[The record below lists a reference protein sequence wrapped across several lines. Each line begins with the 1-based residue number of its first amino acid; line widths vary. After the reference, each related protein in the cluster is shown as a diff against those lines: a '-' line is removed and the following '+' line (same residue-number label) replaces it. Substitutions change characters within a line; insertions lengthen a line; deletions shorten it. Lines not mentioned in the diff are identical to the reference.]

1 MQLLGILPEMSPKL
15 VESNWET
22 QIIPQTEVF
31 EQMGSLETCPNCM
44 LL

>member
-15 VESNWET
+15 VEPNRET
-22 QIIPQTEVF
+22 QIIPQKEVF